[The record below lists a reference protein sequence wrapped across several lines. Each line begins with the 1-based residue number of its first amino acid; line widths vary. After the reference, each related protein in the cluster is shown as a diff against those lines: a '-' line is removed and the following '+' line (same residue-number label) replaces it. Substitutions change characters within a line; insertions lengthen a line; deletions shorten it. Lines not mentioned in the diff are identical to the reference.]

1 MLLSS
6 LEYQL
11 NSLLIGQRR
20 KEMNK
25 DKQEYLYKEY
35 PKIFSELFLL
45 KRDGGLTVGDGWF
58 AILDALCERISN
70 TK

>member
-1 MLLSS
+1 
-6 LEYQL
+6 
-11 NSLLIGQRR
+11 
-20 KEMNK
+20 MNK